1 MTNTHTRFVDLAMKP
16 SIMVAALKIS
26 LIVGTLLALINH
38 GSALSHMALDSDR
51 ILQIILTYFVPYCV
65 STYSAVKAIQDREK
79 VINKRG

>member
-1 MTNTHTRFVDLAMKP
+1 MTNTESRFVDLAMKP

-38 GSALSHMALDSDR
+38 GSALTHMELDSDR
-51 ILQIILTYFVPYCV
+51 ILQIMLTYFVPYCV
-65 STYSAVKAIQDREK
+65 STYSAVKAIQEREK